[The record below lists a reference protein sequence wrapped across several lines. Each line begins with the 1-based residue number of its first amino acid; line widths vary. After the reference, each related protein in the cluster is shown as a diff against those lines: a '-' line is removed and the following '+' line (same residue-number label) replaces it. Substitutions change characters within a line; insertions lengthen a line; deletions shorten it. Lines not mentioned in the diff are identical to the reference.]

1 MPPESIDAFE
11 LIDDDGEE
19 EEEGGGEKKNT
30 KRRVVQ
36 LTERQKKSLEN
47 RLSTFSMR
55 IKNKQA
61 AKTTNL
67 RDLFKEPNNN
77 MTKQVSAFTE
87 SESEH
92 RRHKQKQKQK
102 LIFTSS
108 TFSFLFIFSSPPPH

>member
-1 MPPESIDAFE
+1 MKNVTTGQLVLVPPESIDAFE

-77 MTKQVSAFTE
+77 MTKQVSAFTG
-87 SESEH
+87 
-92 RRHKQKQKQK
+92 KTQQKQNKTETNK
-102 LIFTSS
+102 S
-108 TFSFLFIFSSPPPH
+108 